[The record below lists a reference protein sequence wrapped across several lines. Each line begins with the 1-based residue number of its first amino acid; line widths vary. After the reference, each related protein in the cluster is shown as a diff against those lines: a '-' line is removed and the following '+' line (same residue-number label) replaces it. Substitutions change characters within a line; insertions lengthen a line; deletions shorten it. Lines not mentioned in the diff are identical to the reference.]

1 MSWSPKTWNE
11 KLLVACRV
19 VWKDN
24 HLLEAGTA
32 LPVSLRGYHWFG
44 WKGHKCCATSGQR
57 SRACKWWCH
66 FKSPNQLPNETWVI
80 FSSYHSK
87 RLLPQTA
94 DTDKSSCSSRSA
106 HCPSQSW
113 LLPNSSWGPG
123 GGWGKPLAGCNFH
136 KTKKEQNLPVREI
149 ML

>member
-1 MSWSPKTWNE
+1 MKSKDLEWKT
-11 KLLVACRV
+11 LGRV

-24 HLLEAGTA
+24 HLLEAGIA

-57 SRACKWWCH
+57 VRACKWWCH

-87 RLLPQTA
+87 RLLPQTVTQIKVHAVQDQLTAPHRA
-94 DTDKSSCSSRSA
+94 DCSPTHHEAQR
-106 HCPSQSW
+106 
-113 LLPNSSWGPG
+113 G
-123 GGWGKPLAGCNFH
+123 GKKPRAGCNFH
-136 KTKKEQNLPVREI
+136 KTKKEQNLPVREV